1 MTSDMNAILE
11 EIQSLYAQQRI
22 ARRKLSAA
30 MYAAR
35 AWRDLDNQLSRLVDA
50 KKAEL
55 IEIAKNV

>member
-1 MTSDMNAILE
+1 MTDDMNAIVA

-22 ARRKLSAA
+22 ARRKLSEA
-30 MYAAR
+30 MDAAR

-55 IEIAKNV
+55 IELANNV